1 MKGKAMNQVTRWDPF
16 ENLFKDFRGLVLQP
30 VDLAGNPDVP
40 ALKVD
45 VKENKDAYTVHADL
59 PGVTKDDIH
68 VSIEGPVVSISAEK
82 KRTVEN
88 KDGERVLRSERHY
101 GKVSRSFQLG
111 QDIDE
116 ANAQARFSDGVLEL
130 TLPKKVVAA
139 SRKLTIQ

>member
-1 MKGKAMNQVTRWDPF
+1 MNQVTRWDPF

-30 VDLAGNPDVP
+30 VDIANNPDVP

-45 VKENKDAYTVHADL
+45 VKEDKDAYTVHADL
-59 PGVTKDDIH
+59 PGVAKDDIH
-68 VSIEGPVVSISAEK
+68 VNIEGSVVSISAEK

-88 KDGERVLRSERHY
+88 KDGERVLRCERHY

-111 QDIDE
+111 QEIDE
-116 ANAQARFSDGVLEL
+116 GKAQARFADGVLEL
-130 TLPKKVVAA
+130 TLPKKVVAS

>member
-45 VKENKDAYTVHADL
+45 VKEDKDAYTVHADL

-88 KDGERVLRSERHY
+88 KEGERLLRSERHY

>member
-1 MKGKAMNQVTRWDPF
+1 MNQVTRWDPF

-30 VDLAGNPDVP
+30 VDLASNPDVP

-45 VKENKDAYTVHADL
+45 VKEDKDAYTVHADL
-59 PGVTKDDIH
+59 PGVAKDDIH
-68 VSIEGPVVSISAEK
+68 VNIEGAVVSISAEK
-82 KRTVEN
+82 KRAVEN
-88 KDGERVLRSERHY
+88 REGERVLRSERHY

-116 ANAQARFSDGVLEL
+116 ARAQARFADGVLEL
-130 TLPKKVVAA
+130 TLPKKVGAS

>member
-1 MKGKAMNQVTRWDPF
+1 MSQVTRWDPF

-30 VDLAGNPDVP
+30 VDFAGNPDIP

-45 VKENKDAYTVHADL
+45 VKEDKENYTVHADL
-59 PGVTKDDIH
+59 PGVAKEDIH
-68 VSIEGPVVSISAEK
+68 VSIEGAVVSISAEK

-88 KDGERVLRSERHY
+88 RDGERVLRSERHF

-116 ANAQARFSDGVLEL
+116 SRAEARFADGVLEL
-130 TLPKKVVAA
+130 KLPKKVSAA

>member
-82 KRTVEN
+82 RRTVEN

>member
-1 MKGKAMNQVTRWDPF
+1 MTQVTRWDPF

-30 VDLAGNPDVP
+30 VDLASGNPDVP

-45 VKENKDAYTVHADL
+45 VKEDKDAYTVHADL
-59 PGVTKDDIH
+59 PGVAKDDIH
-68 VSIEGPVVSISAEK
+68 VNIEGPVVSISAEK
-82 KRTVEN
+82 KRVVEN
-88 KDGERVLRSERHY
+88 KEGERVLRSERHY

-116 ANAQARFSDGVLEL
+116 SQAQARFADGVLEL

>member
-1 MKGKAMNQVTRWDPF
+1 MKGKAMTQVTRWDPF

-45 VKENKDAYTVHADL
+45 VKEDKDAYTVHADL
-59 PGVTKDDIH
+59 PGVAKDDIH

>member
-1 MKGKAMNQVTRWDPF
+1 MSQVTRWDPF

-30 VDLAGNPDVP
+30 VDFAGNPDVP

-45 VKENKDAYTVHADL
+45 VKEDKENYTVHADL
-59 PGVTKDDIH
+59 PGVAKDDIH
-68 VSIEGPVVSISAEK
+68 VSIEGAVVSISAEK

-88 KDGERVLRSERHY
+88 RDGERVLRSERHF

-116 ANAQARFSDGVLEL
+116 SRAEARFADGVLEL
-130 TLPKKVVAA
+130 KLPKKVSAA

>member
-1 MKGKAMNQVTRWDPF
+1 MNQVTRWDPF

-30 VDLAGNPDVP
+30 VDLANNPDVP

-45 VKENKDAYTVHADL
+45 VKEDKDAYTVHADL
-59 PGVTKDDIH
+59 PGVAKDDIH
-68 VSIEGPVVSISAEK
+68 VNIEGSVVSISAEK

-88 KDGERVLRSERHY
+88 KEGERVLRSERHY

-116 ANAQARFSDGVLEL
+116 ARAQARFADGVLEL

>member
-1 MKGKAMNQVTRWDPF
+1 MTQVTRWDPF

-30 VDLAGNPDVP
+30 VDLANNPDVP

-45 VKENKDAYTVHADL
+45 VKEDKDAYTVHADL
-59 PGVTKDDIH
+59 PGVAKDDIH
-68 VSIEGPVVSISAEK
+68 VNIEGPVVSISAEK
-82 KRTVEN
+82 KRVVEN

-116 ANAQARFSDGVLEL
+116 SQAQARFADGVLEL

>member
-1 MKGKAMNQVTRWDPF
+1 MTQVTRWDPF

-30 VDLAGNPDVP
+30 VDLAANPDVP

-45 VKENKDAYTVHADL
+45 VKEDKDAYTVHADL

-68 VSIEGPVVSISAEK
+68 VNIEGAVVSISAEK
-82 KRTVEN
+82 KRTIEN
-88 KDGERVLRSERHY
+88 REGERVLRSERHY

-116 ANAQARFSDGVLEL
+116 ARAQARFADGVLEL
-130 TLPKKVVAA
+130 TLPKKVAA
-139 SRKLTIQ
+139 SSRKLTIQ